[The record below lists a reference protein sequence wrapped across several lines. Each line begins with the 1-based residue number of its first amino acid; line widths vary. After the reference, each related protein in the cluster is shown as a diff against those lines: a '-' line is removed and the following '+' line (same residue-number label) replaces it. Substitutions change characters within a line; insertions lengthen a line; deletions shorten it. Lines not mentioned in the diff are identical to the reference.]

1 MLSNL
6 LDRIKL
12 HFQKDSE
19 LRKALHGMLGF
30 YPRNLEIYR
39 IALAHKSH
47 VYRNRKGRSFNN
59 ERLEFLG
66 DAILEAVVSDIVFHR
81 FERRSEG
88 FLTSTRSKI
97 VQRSSLNRL
106 AKEIG
111 LERLLQVP
119 SQRRGHN
126 SNIGGNAFEALVGAI
141 YLDRGYK
148 TCQWFVENKI
158 VGCLLDIENV
168 ANKEV
173 NFKSKLLEWTQKN
186 RVQVDFE
193 NEETLDEKNDS
204 PLFNSTIL
212 LEGLTAGEG
221 RGYSKKESQQRASRD
236 ALTRLRRDPLFVE
249 SIFDEKS
256 KRISMEATLIYAPPV
271 IEEIEEALREEA
283 QQAERAKRKEQAR
296 REEKP
301 RNRKA
306 APKADAPKK
315 EADAPALAKADAP
328 KKEADA
334 PKKEVAKQAK
344 PAPAKEKPAP
354 AKEKPAPA
362 EAKPAP
368 AKEKPAPA
376 KEKPA
381 PAKDR
386 PAPAKEKPAPAEE
399 KAKQETE
406 QPSEI
411 VLAPVP
417 EKETPAPAPAPTPA
431 AVLDVPAP
439 AASAANES
447 EEAVPAVA
455 KKSRKAHRG
464 SGARRNPNQP
474 APTPTVAPAQAP
486 AESAPAEKEAAVP
499 AKEAAAHPKEAAAQ
513 PKEAAKPARKKAQ
526 PKAKPAAPK
535 SETKES
541 KSETKEPKSEVKE
554 PKSEAATET
563 PAAPQKRARRTR
575 KPNSAPAQPTAEE
588 LKAREAAIQA
598 AEDAAYAE

>member
-204 PLFNSTIL
+204 PLFNGTIL

-283 QQAERAKRKEQAR
+283 QQAEKAKRKEQTR

-334 PKKEVAKQAK
+334 PKKEVTKQAK
-344 PAPAKEKPAP
+344 PAPAKEKPTP
-354 AKEKPAPA
+354 E
-362 EAKPAP
+362 
-368 AKEKPAPA
+368 KEKPAPA
-376 KEKPA
+376 K
-381 PAKDR
+381 AK

-411 VLAPVP
+411 VQFPVP
-417 EKETPAPAPAPTPA
+417 EQETPAPAPAPVPA
-431 AVLDVPAP
+431 AVLDVPASAP

-499 AKEAAAHPKEAAAQ
+499 AKEAAAQPKEAAAQ

-535 SETKES
+535 SETKET
-541 KSETKEPKSEVKE
+541 KSEAKES
-554 PKSEAATET
+554 KSEAATET
-563 PAAPQKRARRTR
+563 QAAPQKRARRTR

>member
-301 RNRKA
+301 RSRKA

-334 PKKEVAKQAK
+334 PKKEVTKQAK

-354 AKEKPAPA
+354 V
-362 EAKPAP
+362 
-368 AKEKPAPA
+368 
-376 KEKPA
+376 
-381 PAKDR
+381 KDR
-386 PAPAKEKPAPAEE
+386 PAPVKEKPAPAEE

-411 VLAPVP
+411 VQVPVP
-417 EKETPAPAPAPTPA
+417 EKETPAPVSNPAPA
-431 AVLDVPAP
+431 AVLDVPASAP

-499 AKEAAAHPKEAAAQ
+499 AKEAAAQPKEAAAQ

-526 PKAKPAAPK
+526 PKAKPAASK

-541 KSETKEPKSEVKE
+541 KSETKESKSEAKE
-554 PKSEAATET
+554 SKSEAATET

>member
-19 LRKALHGMLGF
+19 LRKALHSMLGF

-193 NEETLDEKNDS
+193 NEEALDEKNDS

-306 APKADAPKK
+306 APKTDAPKK

-334 PKKEVAKQAK
+334 PKKEVTKQAK
-344 PAPAKEKPAP
+344 PAPAKEK
-354 AKEKPAPA
+354 
-362 EAKPAP
+362 
-368 AKEKPAPA
+368 
-376 KEKPA
+376 
-381 PAKDR
+381 

-417 EKETPAPAPAPTPA
+417 EKETPAPAPAPAPA

-486 AESAPAEKEAAVP
+486 AEPAPAEKEAAVP
-499 AKEAAAHPKEAAAQ
+499 AKEAAAQPKEAAAQ

-526 PKAKPAAPK
+526 PKAKPAASK

-541 KSETKEPKSEVKE
+541 KSEAKES
-554 PKSEAATET
+554 KSEAATET

-575 KPNSAPAQPTAEE
+575 KPNPAPAQPTAEE

>member
-19 LRKALHGMLGF
+19 LRKALHSMLGF

-204 PLFNSTIL
+204 PIFNSTIL

-236 ALTRLRRDPLFVE
+236 ALTRLRREPLFVE

-283 QQAERAKRKEQAR
+283 QQAERAKRKEQTR

-301 RNRKA
+301 RSRKA

-334 PKKEVAKQAK
+334 PKKEADAPKKEAEALKKEVAKK
-344 PAPAKEKPAP
+344 PKAAPVKEKPI
-354 AKEKPAPA
+354 KV
-362 EAKPAP
+362 
-368 AKEKPAPA
+368 
-376 KEKPA
+376 
-381 PAKDR
+381 
-386 PAPAKEKPAPAEE
+386 EE
-399 KAKQETE
+399 QV
-406 QPSEI
+406 SN
-411 VLAPVP
+411 
-417 EKETPAPAPAPTPA
+417 PAPTPA
-431 AVLDVPAP
+431 PETETPAAEPTQAANNSEEAAP
-439 AASAANES
+439 AA
-447 EEAVPAVA
+447 A

-474 APTPTVAPAQAP
+474 AAAATTAAAAPVAEPANPTAEPASPTSKP
-486 AESAPAEKEAAVP
+486 APAEKEAAT
-499 AKEAAAHPKEAAAQ
+499 EPKES
-513 PKEAAKPARKKAQ
+513 AKPARKKAQ
-526 PKAKPAAPK
+526 PKAKSAEPK
-535 SETKES
+535 AEP
-541 KSETKEPKSEVKE
+541 KEPKAEPKE
-554 PKSEAATET
+554 PKAEPTDAET
-563 PAAPQKRARRTR
+563 TTAPQKRTRRTR
-575 KPNSAPAQPTAEE
+575 KPNPAPAQPTAEE

>member
-1 MLSNL
+1 M
-6 LDRIKL
+6 
-12 HFQKDSE
+12 
-19 LRKALHGMLGF
+19 
-30 YPRNLEIYR
+30 
-39 IALAHKSH
+39 
-47 VYRNRKGRSFNN
+47 
-59 ERLEFLG
+59 
-66 DAILEAVVSDIVFHR
+66 
-81 FERRSEG
+81 
-88 FLTSTRSKI
+88 
-97 VQRSSLNRL
+97 
-106 AKEIG
+106 
-111 LERLLQVP
+111 P

-334 PKKEVAKQAK
+334 PKKEVTKQTK

-354 AKEKPAPA
+354 AK
-362 EAKPAP
+362 
-368 AKEKPAPA
+368 
-376 KEKPA
+376 
-381 PAKDR
+381 
-386 PAPAKEKPAPAEE
+386 
-399 KAKQETE
+399 
-406 QPSEI
+406 
-411 VLAPVP
+411 
-417 EKETPAPAPAPTPA
+417 
-431 AVLDVPAP
+431 
-439 AASAANES
+439 
-447 EEAVPAVA
+447 
-455 KKSRKAHRG
+455 
-464 SGARRNPNQP
+464 
-474 APTPTVAPAQAP
+474 
-486 AESAPAEKEAAVP
+486 
-499 AKEAAAHPKEAAAQ
+499 
-513 PKEAAKPARKKAQ
+513 
-526 PKAKPAAPK
+526 
-535 SETKES
+535 
-541 KSETKEPKSEVKE
+541 
-554 PKSEAATET
+554 
-563 PAAPQKRARRTR
+563 
-575 KPNSAPAQPTAEE
+575 
-588 LKAREAAIQA
+588 
-598 AEDAAYAE
+598 

>member
-193 NEETLDEKNDS
+193 NEEALDEKNDS

-315 EADAPALAKADAP
+315 EADAPTLAKADAP

-334 PKKEVAKQAK
+334 PKKEVTKQ
-344 PAPAKEKPAP
+344 
-354 AKEKPAPA
+354 
-362 EAKPAP
+362 AKPAP

-386 PAPAKEKPAPAEE
+386 PAPVKEKPAPVKEKPAPAEE

-417 EKETPAPAPAPTPA
+417 EKETPAPAPAPAPA
-431 AVLDVPAP
+431 AVLDVPASAP

-474 APTPTVAPAQAP
+474 APTPTVAPAQAA
-486 AESAPAEKEAAVP
+486 AEPAPAEKEAAVP
-499 AKEAAAHPKEAAAQ
+499 AKEAAAQPKEAAAQ

-535 SETKES
+535 SEIKES
-541 KSETKEPKSEVKE
+541 KSEVKE
-554 PKSEAATET
+554 SKSEAATET
-563 PAAPQKRARRTR
+563 QAAPQKRARRTR
-575 KPNSAPAQPTAEE
+575 KPNPAPAQPTAEE

>member
-19 LRKALHGMLGF
+19 LRKALHSMLGF

-66 DAILEAVVSDIVFHR
+66 DAILEAVVSDLVFHR

-236 ALTRLRRDPLFVE
+236 ALTRLRREPLFVE

-334 PKKEVAKQAK
+334 PKKEVTKQDK
-344 PAPAKEKPAP
+344 PAPAKEKS
-354 AKEKPAPA
+354 
-362 EAKPAP
+362 
-368 AKEKPAPA
+368 APA

-386 PAPAKEKPAPAEE
+386 PAPVKEKPAPAKEKPAPAEE

-417 EKETPAPAPAPTPA
+417 EKETPAPAPAPAPA
-431 AVLDVPAP
+431 AVLDEPAP

-486 AESAPAEKEAAVP
+486 AEPAPAEKEAAVP
-499 AKEAAAHPKEAAAQ
+499 AKEAAAQPKEAAAQ

-526 PKAKPAAPK
+526 PKAKPAASK

-541 KSETKEPKSEVKE
+541 KSEVKESKSEAKE
-554 PKSEAATET
+554 SKSEAATEI

-575 KPNSAPAQPTAEE
+575 KPNPAPAQPTAEE

>member
-236 ALTRLRRDPLFVE
+236 ALTRLRREPLFVE

-315 EADAPALAKADAP
+315 EADAPAVAKAEVP

-334 PKKEVAKQAK
+334 PKKEMTKQAK

-354 AKEKPAPA
+354 AKEKPT
-362 EAKPAP
+362 P
-368 AKEKPAPA
+368 AKEKPAPV
-376 KEKPA
+376 
-381 PAKDR
+381 
-386 PAPAKEKPAPAEE
+386 KEKPAPAEE

-417 EKETPAPAPAPTPA
+417 EQETPAPAPAPAPA

-474 APTPTVAPAQAP
+474 APTPTVAPAQAA
-486 AESAPAEKEAAVP
+486 AEPAPAEKDATVP
-499 AKEAAAHPKEAAAQ
+499 AKEAAAQPKETAAQ

-526 PKAKPAAPK
+526 PKAKPAASK

-541 KSETKEPKSEVKE
+541 KSETKESKSETKE
-554 PKSEAATET
+554 SKSEAATET
-563 PAAPQKRARRTR
+563 QAAPQKRARRTR
-575 KPNSAPAQPTAEE
+575 KPNPAPAQPTAEE

>member
-19 LRKALHGMLGF
+19 LRKALHSMLGF

-212 LEGLTAGEG
+212 LEGLTVGEG

-283 QQAERAKRKEQAR
+283 QQAEKAKRKEQAR

-306 APKADAPKK
+306 APRADAPKK

-328 KKEADA
+328 KQEADA
-334 PKKEVAKQAK
+334 PKKEVTKQ
-344 PAPAKEKPAP
+344 
-354 AKEKPAPA
+354 
-362 EAKPAP
+362 AKPAP

-386 PAPAKEKPAPAEE
+386 PAPVKEKPAPAKEKPAPAEE

-406 QPSEI
+406 LPSEI

-431 AVLDVPAP
+431 AILDVPAP

-447 EEAVPAVA
+447 EDAVPAVA

-499 AKEAAAHPKEAAAQ
+499 AKEAAAQ

-541 KSETKEPKSEVKE
+541 KSETKESKSEAKE
-554 PKSEAATET
+554 SKSEAATET
-563 PAAPQKRARRTR
+563 QAAPQKRARRTR

>member
-19 LRKALHGMLGF
+19 LRKALHSMLGF

-283 QQAERAKRKEQAR
+283 QQAERAKRKEQAP

-354 AKEKPAPA
+354 AK
-362 EAKPAP
+362 AK
-368 AKEKPAPA
+368 
-376 KEKPA
+376 
-381 PAKDR
+381 

-417 EKETPAPAPAPTPA
+417 EKETPAPVPAPAPA
-431 AVLDVPAP
+431 AVLDEPAP

-486 AESAPAEKEAAVP
+486 AEPAPAEKEAAVP
-499 AKEAAAHPKEAAAQ
+499 AKEAAAQ

-526 PKAKPAAPK
+526 PKAKPAASK

-541 KSETKEPKSEVKE
+541 KSEAKESKSEAKE
-554 PKSEAATET
+554 SKSEAATET

-575 KPNSAPAQPTAEE
+575 KPNPAPAQPTAEE

>member
-19 LRKALHGMLGF
+19 LRKALHSMLGF

-193 NEETLDEKNDS
+193 NEEALDEKNDS

-315 EADAPALAKADAP
+315 EADAP
-328 KKEADA
+328 
-334 PKKEVAKQAK
+334 KKEVTKQAK

-354 AKEKPAPA
+354 AKEK
-362 EAKPAP
+362 
-368 AKEKPAPA
+368 
-376 KEKPA
+376 
-381 PAKDR
+381 

-417 EKETPAPAPAPTPA
+417 EKETPAPVPTPAPA
-431 AVLDVPAP
+431 AVLDVPASAP

-486 AESAPAEKEAAVP
+486 AESAPTEKEAAVP
-499 AKEAAAHPKEAAAQ
+499 AKEAAAQPKEAAAQ

-526 PKAKPAAPK
+526 PKAKPAASK

-541 KSETKEPKSEVKE
+541 KSEAKEPKSEPKE
-554 PKSEAATET
+554 SKSEAATET
-563 PAAPQKRARRTR
+563 QAAPQKRARRTR
-575 KPNSAPAQPTAEE
+575 KPNPAPAQPTAEE

>member
-19 LRKALHGMLGF
+19 LRKALHSMLGF

-212 LEGLTAGEG
+212 LEGLTVGEG

-334 PKKEVAKQAK
+334 PKKEMTKQAK

-362 EAKPAP
+362 
-368 AKEKPAPA
+368 KEKPAL
-376 KEKPA
+376 
-381 PAKDR
+381 
-386 PAPAKEKPAPAEE
+386 AEE

-417 EKETPAPAPAPTPA
+417 EKETPAPAPAPAPA

-499 AKEAAAHPKEAAAQ
+499 AKEAAAQPKETAAQ

-526 PKAKPAAPK
+526 PKAKPAASK

-541 KSETKEPKSEVKE
+541 KSEAKES
-554 PKSEAATET
+554 KSEAATET

>member
-19 LRKALHGMLGF
+19 LRKALHSMLGF

-334 PKKEVAKQAK
+334 PKKEVTKQAK
-344 PAPAKEKPAP
+344 PAPAKEK
-354 AKEKPAPA
+354 
-362 EAKPAP
+362 
-368 AKEKPAPA
+368 
-376 KEKPA
+376 
-381 PAKDR
+381 

-411 VLAPVP
+411 VLAPAP
-417 EKETPAPAPAPTPA
+417 EQETPAPAPTPA
-431 AVLDVPAP
+431 PAAVLDEPAP

-486 AESAPAEKEAAVP
+486 AEPAPAEKEAAVP
-499 AKEAAAHPKEAAAQ
+499 AKEAAAQPKEAAAQ

-541 KSETKEPKSEVKE
+541 KSETKESKSEAKE
-554 PKSEAATET
+554 SKSEAAIET
-563 PAAPQKRARRTR
+563 QAAPQKRARRTR

>member
-212 LEGLTAGEG
+212 LEGLTVGEG

-328 KKEADA
+328 KKE
-334 PKKEVAKQAK
+334 VTKQAK

-362 EAKPAP
+362 E
-368 AKEKPAPA
+368 
-376 KEKPA
+376 
-381 PAKDR
+381 
-386 PAPAKEKPAPAEE
+386 E
-399 KAKQETE
+399 KAKQATE

-417 EKETPAPAPAPTPA
+417 EQETPAPAPAPAPA
-431 AVLDVPAP
+431 AVLDVPASAP

-499 AKEAAAHPKEAAAQ
+499 AKEAAAQPKEAAAQ

-541 KSETKEPKSEVKE
+541 KSEAKESKSEAKE
-554 PKSEAATET
+554 SKSEAATET

-575 KPNSAPAQPTAEE
+575 KPNPAPAQPTAEE

>member
-236 ALTRLRRDPLFVE
+236 ALTRLRREPLFVE

-334 PKKEVAKQAK
+334 PKKEVTKQ
-344 PAPAKEKPAP
+344 
-354 AKEKPAPA
+354 
-362 EAKPAP
+362 AKPAP

-386 PAPAKEKPAPAEE
+386 PAPVKEKPAPAKEKPAPAEE

-411 VLAPVP
+411 VLAAVP
-417 EKETPAPAPAPTPA
+417 EQETPAPAPAPAPA
-431 AVLDVPAP
+431 AVLDEPAP

-499 AKEAAAHPKEAAAQ
+499 AKEAAAQPKEAAAQ

-526 PKAKPAAPK
+526 PKAKPAASK

-541 KSETKEPKSEVKE
+541 KSETKESKSEAKE
-554 PKSEAATET
+554 SKSEAATET
-563 PAAPQKRARRTR
+563 QAAPQKRARRTR

>member
-19 LRKALHGMLGF
+19 LRKALHSMLGF

-212 LEGLTAGEG
+212 LEGLTVGEG

-283 QQAERAKRKEQAR
+283 QQAEKAKRKEQAR

-315 EADAPALAKADAP
+315 EADAP

-334 PKKEVAKQAK
+334 PKKEVTKQ
-344 PAPAKEKPAP
+344 
-354 AKEKPAPA
+354 
-362 EAKPAP
+362 AKPAP

-386 PAPAKEKPAPAEE
+386 PAPAKEKPAPAKEKPAPAEE

-411 VLAPVP
+411 VLAAVP
-417 EKETPAPAPAPTPA
+417 EQETPAPAPAPAPA

-474 APTPTVAPAQAP
+474 APTPTVAPAQAA
-486 AESAPAEKEAAVP
+486 AEPAPAEKEAAVP
-499 AKEAAAHPKEAAAQ
+499 AKEAAAQPKEAAAQ

-541 KSETKEPKSEVKE
+541 KSEVKE
-554 PKSEAATET
+554 SKSEAATET
-563 PAAPQKRARRTR
+563 QAAPQKRARRTR
-575 KPNSAPAQPTAEE
+575 KPNPAPAQPTAEE

>member
-19 LRKALHGMLGF
+19 LRKALHSMLGF

-212 LEGLTAGEG
+212 LEGLTVGEG

-334 PKKEVAKQAK
+334 PKKEVTKQAK
-344 PAPAKEKPAP
+344 PAPAKEKSAP
-354 AKEKPAPA
+354 AKEKPAPV
-362 EAKPAP
+362 
-368 AKEKPAPA
+368 
-376 KEKPA
+376 
-381 PAKDR
+381 KDR

-411 VLAPVP
+411 VQVPVP
-417 EKETPAPAPAPTPA
+417 EQETPAPVPAPAPA

-474 APTPTVAPAQAP
+474 AATPTVASAQAP
-486 AESAPAEKEAAVP
+486 AEPAPAEKEAAVP
-499 AKEAAAHPKEAAAQ
+499 AKEAAAQPKETAAQ

-541 KSETKEPKSEVKE
+541 KSEVKESKSEAKE
-554 PKSEAATET
+554 SKSEAATET

>member
-283 QQAERAKRKEQAR
+283 QQAEKAKRKEQAR

-334 PKKEVAKQAK
+334 PKKEVTKQAKPASAKEKPAPEKEKPAPAKAK
-344 PAPAKEKPAP
+344 PAPAKEK
-354 AKEKPAPA
+354 
-362 EAKPAP
+362 
-368 AKEKPAPA
+368 
-376 KEKPA
+376 
-381 PAKDR
+381 

-417 EKETPAPAPAPTPA
+417 EKETPAPAPTPAPA

-474 APTPTVAPAQAP
+474 APTPTVAPAQAAAEP
-486 AESAPAEKEAAVP
+486 AATEKEAAVP
-499 AKEAAAHPKEAAAQ
+499 AKEAAAQPKEAAAQ
-513 PKEAAKPARKKAQ
+513 PKEAAKPARKKVQ
-526 PKAKPAAPK
+526 PKAKPAASK

-541 KSETKEPKSEVKE
+541 KSETKESKSEAKE
-554 PKSEAATET
+554 SKSEAKESKSEAATET

>member
-19 LRKALHGMLGF
+19 LRKALHSMLGF

-47 VYRNRKGRSFNN
+47 AYRNRKGRSFNN

-344 PAPAKEKPAP
+344 PAPAKEKSAP
-354 AKEKPAPA
+354 AKEKPAPV
-362 EAKPAP
+362 
-368 AKEKPAPA
+368 
-376 KEKPA
+376 
-381 PAKDR
+381 
-386 PAPAKEKPAPAEE
+386 KEKPAPAEE

-417 EKETPAPAPAPTPA
+417 EKDTPAPAPAPA

-499 AKEAAAHPKEAAAQ
+499 AKEAAAQPKEAAAQ

-541 KSETKEPKSEVKE
+541 KSEVKE
-554 PKSEAATET
+554 SKSEAATET

-575 KPNSAPAQPTAEE
+575 KPNPAPAQPTAEE

>member
-236 ALTRLRRDPLFVE
+236 ALTRLRREPLFVE

-283 QQAERAKRKEQAR
+283 QQAEKAKRKEQAR

-334 PKKEVAKQAK
+334 PKKEVTKQ
-344 PAPAKEKPAP
+344 
-354 AKEKPAPA
+354 
-362 EAKPAP
+362 AKPAP

-417 EKETPAPAPAPTPA
+417 EKETPAPVSTPAPA
-431 AVLDVPAP
+431 AVLDEPAP

-447 EEAVPAVA
+447 KEAVPAVA

-486 AESAPAEKEAAVP
+486 AEPAPAEKEAAVP
-499 AKEAAAHPKEAAAQ
+499 AKEAAAQPKEAAAQ

-535 SETKES
+535 SETKEP
-541 KSETKEPKSEVKE
+541 KSETKESKSEV
-554 PKSEAATET
+554 ATVT
-563 PAAPQKRARRTR
+563 QAAPQKRARRTR
-575 KPNSAPAQPTAEE
+575 KPNPAPAQPTAEE

>member
-283 QQAERAKRKEQAR
+283 QQAEKAKRKEQAR

-301 RNRKA
+301 RSRKA

-328 KKEADA
+328 KKE
-334 PKKEVAKQAK
+334 VTKQA
-344 PAPAKEKPAP
+344 KPAP

-381 PAKDR
+381 PAK
-386 PAPAKEKPAPAEE
+386 EKPAPAEE

-417 EKETPAPAPAPTPA
+417 EQETPAPAPA

-513 PKEAAKPARKKAQ
+513 PKEAAKPARKKVQ

-535 SETKES
+535 SETKE
-541 KSETKEPKSEVKE
+541 PKSEAKE
-554 PKSEAATET
+554 SKSEAATET
-563 PAAPQKRARRTR
+563 QAAPQKRARRTR
-575 KPNSAPAQPTAEE
+575 KPNPAPAQLTAEE

>member
-19 LRKALHGMLGF
+19 LRKALHSMLGF

-212 LEGLTAGEG
+212 LEGLTVGEG

-301 RNRKA
+301 RSRKA

-334 PKKEVAKQAK
+334 PKKEVTKQAK
-344 PAPAKEKPAP
+344 PAPAKEK
-354 AKEKPAPA
+354 
-362 EAKPAP
+362 
-368 AKEKPAPA
+368 
-376 KEKPA
+376 
-381 PAKDR
+381 

-411 VLAPVP
+411 VLAPAP
-417 EKETPAPAPAPTPA
+417 EQETPAPAPTPA
-431 AVLDVPAP
+431 PAAVLDEPAP

-464 SGARRNPNQP
+464 SGDRRNPNQP
-474 APTPTVAPAQAP
+474 AATPTVASAQAP
-486 AESAPAEKEAAVP
+486 AEPAPAEKEAAVP
-499 AKEAAAHPKEAAAQ
+499 AKEAAAQPKEAAAQ

-535 SETKES
+535 SETKEPKSEAKDS
-541 KSETKEPKSEVKE
+541 KSETKES
-554 PKSEAATET
+554 KSEAATET

-575 KPNSAPAQPTAEE
+575 KPNPAPAQPTAEE

>member
-19 LRKALHGMLGF
+19 LRKALHSMLGF

-212 LEGLTAGEG
+212 LEGLTVGEG

-301 RNRKA
+301 RSRKA

-334 PKKEVAKQAK
+334 PKKEVTKQAK
-344 PAPAKEKPAP
+344 PAPAKEKPTP
-354 AKEKPAPA
+354 AKEK
-362 EAKPAP
+362 
-368 AKEKPAPA
+368 
-376 KEKPA
+376 
-381 PAKDR
+381 

-411 VLAPVP
+411 VLAPAP
-417 EKETPAPAPAPTPA
+417 EQETPAPAPTPA
-431 AVLDVPAP
+431 PAAVLDEPAP

-474 APTPTVAPAQAP
+474 AATPTVASAQAP
-486 AESAPAEKEAAVP
+486 AEPAPAEKEAAVP
-499 AKEAAAHPKEAAAQ
+499 AKEAAAQPKEAAAQ

-541 KSETKEPKSEVKE
+541 KSEAKES
-554 PKSEAATET
+554 KSEAATET
-563 PAAPQKRARRTR
+563 QAAPQKRARRTR
-575 KPNSAPAQPTAEE
+575 KPNPAPAQPTAEE

>member
-334 PKKEVAKQAK
+334 PKKEVTKQAK

-362 EAKPAP
+362 
-368 AKEKPAPA
+368 KEKPAPA
-376 KEKPA
+376 KEK
-381 PAKDR
+381 

-417 EKETPAPAPAPTPA
+417 EKETPAPAPAPAPA
-431 AVLDVPAP
+431 AVLDVPASAP

-499 AKEAAAHPKEAAAQ
+499 AKEAAAQLKEAAVQ

-541 KSETKEPKSEVKE
+541 KSEAKESKSEAKE
-554 PKSEAATET
+554 SKSEAATET
-563 PAAPQKRARRTR
+563 QAAPQKRARRTR
-575 KPNSAPAQPTAEE
+575 KPNPAPAQPTAEE

>member
-19 LRKALHGMLGF
+19 LRKALHSMLGF

-334 PKKEVAKQAK
+334 PKKEMTKQAK

-362 EAKPAP
+362 
-368 AKEKPAPA
+368 KEKPAL
-376 KEKPA
+376 
-381 PAKDR
+381 
-386 PAPAKEKPAPAEE
+386 AEE

-417 EKETPAPAPAPTPA
+417 EQETPAPAPAPAPA

-486 AESAPAEKEAAVP
+486 AEPAPTEKEAAVP
-499 AKEAAAHPKEAAAQ
+499 AKEAAAQPKEAAAQ

-541 KSETKEPKSEVKE
+541 KSEAKDSKSETKES
-554 PKSEAATET
+554 KSEAATET
-563 PAAPQKRARRTR
+563 QAAPQKRARRTR
-575 KPNSAPAQPTAEE
+575 KPNPAPAQPTAEE

>member
-66 DAILEAVVSDIVFHR
+66 DAILEAVVSDLVFHR

-193 NEETLDEKNDS
+193 NEEALDEKNDS

-301 RNRKA
+301 RSRKA

-334 PKKEVAKQAK
+334 PKKEVTKQAK

-354 AKEKPAPA
+354 V
-362 EAKPAP
+362 
-368 AKEKPAPA
+368 
-376 KEKPA
+376 
-381 PAKDR
+381 KDR
-386 PAPAKEKPAPAEE
+386 PAPVKEKPAPAEE

-411 VLAPVP
+411 VQVPVP
-417 EKETPAPAPAPTPA
+417 EKETPAPVSNPAPA
-431 AVLDVPAP
+431 AVLDEPAP

-464 SGARRNPNQP
+464 SGAHRNPNQP
-474 APTPTVAPAQAP
+474 ASTPTVAPAQAP

-499 AKEAAAHPKEAAAQ
+499 AKEAAAQPKEAAAQ

-541 KSETKEPKSEVKE
+541 KSETKES
-554 PKSEAATET
+554 KSEAATET

>member
-212 LEGLTAGEG
+212 LEGLTVGEG

-328 KKEADA
+328 KKE
-334 PKKEVAKQAK
+334 VTKQAK

-362 EAKPAP
+362 
-368 AKEKPAPA
+368 
-376 KEKPA
+376 
-381 PAKDR
+381 
-386 PAPAKEKPAPAEE
+386 KEKPAPAEE
-399 KAKQETE
+399 KAKQATE

-417 EKETPAPAPAPTPA
+417 EQETPAPAPAPAPA
-431 AVLDVPAP
+431 AVLDVPASAP

-499 AKEAAAHPKEAAAQ
+499 AKEAAAQPKEAAAQ

-541 KSETKEPKSEVKE
+541 KSETKES
-554 PKSEAATET
+554 KSEAATET

-575 KPNSAPAQPTAEE
+575 KPNPAPAQPTAEE

>member
-47 VYRNRKGRSFNN
+47 VYRNRKGRSYNN

-66 DAILEAVVSDIVFHR
+66 DAILEAVVSDLVFHR

-119 SQRRGHN
+119 AQRRGHN

-204 PLFNSTIL
+204 PVFNSTIL
-212 LEGLTAGEG
+212 LEGLTAGQG
-221 RGYSKKESQQRASRD
+221 RGYAKKESQQRASRD

-271 IEEIEEALREEA
+271 IEEIEQALREEA
-283 QQAERAKRKEQAR
+283 QQAENAKRKEQAR
-296 REEKP
+296 RDEKS

-306 APKADAPKK
+306 APAKEKAPAKPKAEAAKKETEAPNPKVETPKK
-315 EADAPALAKADAP
+315 EA
-328 KKEADA
+328 EA
-334 PKKEVAKQAK
+334 PKKEVAKK
-344 PAPAKEKPAP
+344 PKAAPVKEKPI
-354 AKEKPAPA
+354 KE
-362 EAKPAP
+362 
-368 AKEKPAPA
+368 
-376 KEKPA
+376 
-381 PAKDR
+381 
-386 PAPAKEKPAPAEE
+386 EE
-399 KAKQETE
+399 QA
-406 QPSEI
+406 SN
-411 VLAPVP
+411 
-417 EKETPAPAPAPTPA
+417 PAPAPAPETETPA
-431 AVLDVPAP
+431 AEPTQPTNNSEEAAP
-439 AASAANES
+439 AA
-447 EEAVPAVA
+447 A

-474 APTPTVAPAQAP
+474 AAAATTAPAAPVAEPAAPTAEPAP
-486 AESAPAEKEAAVP
+486 AE
-499 AKEAAAHPKEAAAQ
+499 KEAAAQ
-513 PKEAAKPARKKAQ
+513 PKEAAKPTRKKAQ
-526 PKAKPAAPK
+526 PKAKSAEPK
-535 SETKES
+535 AEP
-541 KSETKEPKSEVKE
+541 KEPKAE
-554 PKSEAATET
+554 PTDAET
-563 PAAPQKRARRTR
+563 TTAPQKRTRRPR
-575 KPNSAPAQPTAEE
+575 NPKPAPAQPTAEE

>member
-19 LRKALHGMLGF
+19 LRKALHSMLGF

-66 DAILEAVVSDIVFHR
+66 DAILEAVVSDLVFHR

-256 KRISMEATLIYAPPV
+256 KRISMEATLIYAPPI

-334 PKKEVAKQAK
+334 PKKEVTKQAK

-362 EAKPAP
+362 
-368 AKEKPAPA
+368 KEK
-376 KEKPA
+376 
-381 PAKDR
+381 

-417 EKETPAPAPAPTPA
+417 EKETPAPAPAPAPA
-431 AVLDVPAP
+431 AVLDVPASAP

-474 APTPTVAPAQAP
+474 APTPTVAPAQAA
-486 AESAPAEKEAAVP
+486 AEPAPAEKEAAVP
-499 AKEAAAHPKEAAAQ
+499 AKEAAAQPKEAAAQPKEAAAQ

-535 SETKES
+535 SETKEPKSEAKDS
-541 KSETKEPKSEVKE
+541 KSEAKES
-554 PKSEAATET
+554 KSEAATET

-575 KPNSAPAQPTAEE
+575 KPNPAPAQPTAEE

>member
-19 LRKALHGMLGF
+19 LRKALHSMLGF

-334 PKKEVAKQAK
+334 PKKEMTKQAK

-362 EAKPAP
+362 
-368 AKEKPAPA
+368 KEKPAPA

-381 PAKDR
+381 L
-386 PAPAKEKPAPAEE
+386 AEE

-417 EKETPAPAPAPTPA
+417 EKETPAPAPAPAPA

-486 AESAPAEKEAAVP
+486 AEPAPTE
-499 AKEAAAHPKEAAAQ
+499 
-513 PKEAAKPARKKAQ
+513 KEAAKPARKKAQ

-535 SETKES
+535 SETKEPKSEAKDS
-541 KSETKEPKSEVKE
+541 KSETKES
-554 PKSEAATET
+554 KSEAATET

-575 KPNSAPAQPTAEE
+575 KPNSAPVQPTAEE

>member
-19 LRKALHGMLGF
+19 LRKALHSMLGF

-193 NEETLDEKNDS
+193 NEEALDEKNDS

-301 RNRKA
+301 RSRKA

-334 PKKEVAKQAK
+334 PKKEVTKQAK
-344 PAPAKEKPAP
+344 PAPAKEKSAP
-354 AKEKPAPA
+354 AKEKPAPV
-362 EAKPAP
+362 
-368 AKEKPAPA
+368 
-376 KEKPA
+376 
-381 PAKDR
+381 KDR

-411 VLAPVP
+411 VQVPVP
-417 EKETPAPAPAPTPA
+417 EQETPAPVPAPAPA

-474 APTPTVAPAQAP
+474 AATPTVASAQAP
-486 AESAPAEKEAAVP
+486 AEPAPAEKEAAVP
-499 AKEAAAHPKEAAAQ
+499 AKEAAAQPKEAAAQ

-541 KSETKEPKSEVKE
+541 KSEVKESKSEAKE
-554 PKSEAATET
+554 SKSEAATET
-563 PAAPQKRARRTR
+563 QAAPQKRARRTR

>member
-19 LRKALHGMLGF
+19 LRKALHSMLGF

-193 NEETLDEKNDS
+193 NEEALDEKNDS

-334 PKKEVAKQAK
+334 PKKEVTKQAK
-344 PAPAKEKPAP
+344 PAPAKEK
-354 AKEKPAPA
+354 
-362 EAKPAP
+362 
-368 AKEKPAPA
+368 
-376 KEKPA
+376 
-381 PAKDR
+381 

-417 EKETPAPAPAPTPA
+417 EKETPAPAPAPAPA
-431 AVLDVPAP
+431 AVLDVPASAP

-499 AKEAAAHPKEAAAQ
+499 AKEAAAQPKEGAAQ

-526 PKAKPAAPK
+526 PKAKPAASK

-541 KSETKEPKSEVKE
+541 KSEVKE
-554 PKSEAATET
+554 SKSEAATET
-563 PAAPQKRARRTR
+563 QAAPQKRARRTR

>member
-204 PLFNSTIL
+204 PLFNSSIL

-334 PKKEVAKQAK
+334 PKKEVTKQAK
-344 PAPAKEKPAP
+344 PAPAKE
-354 AKEKPAPA
+354 
-362 EAKPAP
+362 KPAP

-386 PAPAKEKPAPAEE
+386 PAPAKEKPAPAKEKPALAEE

-417 EKETPAPAPAPTPA
+417 EKETPAPAPAPAPA

-474 APTPTVAPAQAP
+474 ASTPTVAPAQAP
-486 AESAPAEKEAAVP
+486 AESASAEKEAAVP
-499 AKEAAAHPKEAAAQ
+499 AKEAAAQPKEAAAQ

-541 KSETKEPKSEVKE
+541 KSEAKES
-554 PKSEAATET
+554 KSEAATET

-575 KPNSAPAQPTAEE
+575 KPNPAPAQPTAEE

>member
-126 SNIGGNAFEALVGAI
+126 SNIGGNACEALVGAI

-306 APKADAPKK
+306 APKADVPKK

-334 PKKEVAKQAK
+334 PKKEVTKQ
-344 PAPAKEKPAP
+344 
-354 AKEKPAPA
+354 
-362 EAKPAP
+362 AKPAP

-386 PAPAKEKPAPAEE
+386 PAPAKEKPAPAKEKPAPAEE

-417 EKETPAPAPAPTPA
+417 EQETPAPAPAPAPA
-431 AVLDVPAP
+431 AVLDVPASAP

-499 AKEAAAHPKEAAAQ
+499 AKEAAAQPKEAAAQ

-541 KSETKEPKSEVKE
+541 KSEAKESKSEAKE
-554 PKSEAATET
+554 SKSEAATET

-575 KPNSAPAQPTAEE
+575 KPNPAPAQPTAEE

>member
-19 LRKALHGMLGF
+19 LRKALHSMLGF

-193 NEETLDEKNDS
+193 NEEALAEKNDS

-362 EAKPAP
+362 E
-368 AKEKPAPA
+368 
-376 KEKPA
+376 
-381 PAKDR
+381 
-386 PAPAKEKPAPAEE
+386 E

-417 EKETPAPAPAPTPA
+417 EQETPAPAPAPAPA

-439 AASAANES
+439 APAASAANEA

-474 APTPTVAPAQAP
+474 APTPTVAPAQTP
-486 AESAPAEKEAAVP
+486 AEPAPTEKEAAVP
-499 AKEAAAHPKEAAAQ
+499 AKEAAAQPKEAAAQ

-541 KSETKEPKSEVKE
+541 KSEAKES
-554 PKSEAATET
+554 KSEAATET
-563 PAAPQKRARRTR
+563 QAAPQKRARRTR

>member
-236 ALTRLRRDPLFVE
+236 ALTRLRREPLFVE

-334 PKKEVAKQAK
+334 PALAKADAPKKEVTKQAK

-362 EAKPAP
+362 
-368 AKEKPAPA
+368 KEK
-376 KEKPA
+376 
-381 PAKDR
+381 

-417 EKETPAPAPAPTPA
+417 EKETPAPAPAPAPA

-486 AESAPAEKEAAVP
+486 AEPAPAEKEAAVP
-499 AKEAAAHPKEAAAQ
+499 AKEAAAQLKEAAAQ
-513 PKEAAKPARKKAQ
+513 PKEAAKPARKKVQ

-541 KSETKEPKSEVKE
+541 KSEAKESKSEAKE
-554 PKSEAATET
+554 SKSEAATET

-575 KPNSAPAQPTAEE
+575 KPNPAPAQPTAEE

>member
-301 RNRKA
+301 RSRKA

-334 PKKEVAKQAK
+334 PKKEVTKQAK

-354 AKEKPAPA
+354 AKEK
-362 EAKPAP
+362 
-368 AKEKPAPA
+368 
-376 KEKPA
+376 
-381 PAKDR
+381 

-411 VLAPVP
+411 VQVPVP
-417 EKETPAPAPAPTPA
+417 EQETPAPAPAPAPA
-431 AVLDVPAP
+431 AVLDVPASAP

-474 APTPTVAPAQAP
+474 AATPTVAPAQAP
-486 AESAPAEKEAAVP
+486 AESAPTEKEAAVP
-499 AKEAAAHPKEAAAQ
+499 AKEAAAQPKEAAAQ

-541 KSETKEPKSEVKE
+541 KTEAKES
-554 PKSEAATET
+554 KSEAATET

-575 KPNSAPAQPTAEE
+575 KPNPAPAQPTAED

>member
-19 LRKALHGMLGF
+19 LRKALHSMLGF

-204 PLFNSTIL
+204 PLFNSSIL

-334 PKKEVAKQAK
+334 PKKEVTKQAK

-354 AKEKPAPA
+354 AKEKPAL
-362 EAKPAP
+362 
-368 AKEKPAPA
+368 
-376 KEKPA
+376 
-381 PAKDR
+381 
-386 PAPAKEKPAPAEE
+386 AEE

-417 EKETPAPAPAPTPA
+417 EKETPAPAPAPAPA

-474 APTPTVAPAQAP
+474 ASTPTVAPAQAP
-486 AESAPAEKEAAVP
+486 AESASAEKEAAVP
-499 AKEAAAHPKEAAAQ
+499 AKEAAAQPKEAAAQ

-541 KSETKEPKSEVKE
+541 KSEAKES
-554 PKSEAATET
+554 KSEAATET

-575 KPNSAPAQPTAEE
+575 KPNPAPAQPTAEE

>member
-19 LRKALHGMLGF
+19 LRKALHSMLGF

-334 PKKEVAKQAK
+334 PKKEMTKQAK
-344 PAPAKEKPAP
+344 PAPAKEKSAPAKEKPAP
-354 AKEKPAPA
+354 AKEKPV
-362 EAKPAP
+362 
-368 AKEKPAPA
+368 
-376 KEKPA
+376 
-381 PAKDR
+381 
-386 PAPAKEKPAPAEE
+386 PAKEKPAPAEE

-417 EKETPAPAPAPTPA
+417 EQETPAPAPAPAPA

-474 APTPTVAPAQAP
+474 APTPTVAPAQAA
-486 AESAPAEKEAAVP
+486 AEPAPAEKEAAVP
-499 AKEAAAHPKEAAAQ
+499 AKEAAAQPKEAAAQ

-541 KSETKEPKSEVKE
+541 KSEVKE
-554 PKSEAATET
+554 SKSEAATET
-563 PAAPQKRARRTR
+563 QAAPQKRARRTR
-575 KPNSAPAQPTAEE
+575 KPNPAPAQPTAEE

>member
-236 ALTRLRRDPLFVE
+236 ALTCLRRDPLFVE

-334 PKKEVAKQAK
+334 PKKEVTKQ
-344 PAPAKEKPAP
+344 
-354 AKEKPAPA
+354 
-362 EAKPAP
+362 AKPAP

-386 PAPAKEKPAPAEE
+386 PAPVKEKPAPAEE

-406 QPSEI
+406 QPSDI

-417 EKETPAPAPAPTPA
+417 EKETPAPAPTPAPA

-474 APTPTVAPAQAP
+474 APTPTVAPAQAA
-486 AESAPAEKEAAVP
+486 AEPAPAEKEAAVP
-499 AKEAAAHPKEAAAQ
+499 AKEAAAQPKEAAAQ

-541 KSETKEPKSEVKE
+541 KSETKESKSEAKE
-554 PKSEAATET
+554 SKSEAATET

-575 KPNSAPAQPTAEE
+575 KPNPAPAQPTAEE